1 MSARAAASG
10 SISFGM
16 VSVPVKFYTA
26 ASNETVSFRMITPN
40 GNPLK
45 QKYIDPVDGQEY
57 AFKDCKK
64 GYEVEPDKFVIFSPD
79 EIKALESGGA
89 KGCCSIEQFVPID
102 SVDLVQVESS
112 YYLKPD
118 KGGDKA
124 FKLLAGAMESKSSAA
139 VGQWTNRGKDHL
151 VVIRP
156 YKGGMILHT
165 LYYKN
170 EVRDYE
176 DNCAVL
182 PISDAER
189 QLACQLVDM
198 LSVPS
203 FDPSQFHDQF
213 SARVIEAVEKK
224 RTNPD
229 CQVTVANTPAIAPM
243 DLFAALKAS
252 LGTKSNMSAGVVA
265 PATGFVVQ
273 GPGPAVDKKPGRP
286 HTKRAKK

>member
-16 VSVPVKFYTA
+16 VSVPVKFYTS
-26 ASNETVSFRMITPN
+26 ASNEAVSFRMITPN
-40 GNPLK
+40 GNPIK
-45 QKYIDPVDGQEY
+45 QKYIDPIDGKEY
-57 AFKDCKK
+57 AFADCKK
-64 GYEVEPDKFVIFSPD
+64 GYEVEPGKFVIFSQE

-124 FKLLAGAMESKSSAA
+124 FKLLASAMEAKSAAA

-189 QLACQLVDM
+189 QMTGQLIDM
-198 LSVPS
+198 LSVAA
-203 FDPSQFHDQF
+203 FDPSQYHDGF
-213 SARVIEAVEKK
+213 TSRVMAAVEAK
-224 RTNPD
+224 RLNPES
-229 CQVTVANTPAIAPM
+229 QVTVANATATAPM

-252 LGTKSNMSAGVVA
+252 LGTGLVA
-265 PATGFVVQ
+265 PASEPV
-273 GPGPAVDKKPGRP
+273 VDKKPGRP

>member
-1 MSARAAASG
+1 MSARPAASG

-26 ASNETVSFRMITPN
+26 ASNESVSFRMITPS

-45 QKYIDPVDGQEY
+45 QKYVDPIDGQEY
-57 AFKDCKK
+57 AFKDCNK
-64 GYEVEPDKFVIFSPD
+64 GFEVEPNKFVIFSQ
-79 EIKALESGGA
+79 EEVKALESGGT
-89 KGCCSIEQFVPID
+89 KGCCSIEQFVPIE

-124 FKLLAGAMESKSSAA
+124 FKLLASAMATKNSAA

-170 EVRDYE
+170 EVRDYD

-189 QLACQLVDM
+189 QLASQLIDM
-198 LSVPS
+198 LSVPA
-203 FDPSQFHDQF
+203 FDSSRFHDQF
-213 SARVIEAVEKK
+213 TSRVMAAVEAK

-229 CQVTVANTPAIAPM
+229 SQVTVANTPATAPM

-252 LGTKSNMSAGVVA
+252 LGTGLVEPTSKPGLVEPAAGPV
-265 PATGFVVQ
+265 
-273 GPGPAVDKKPGRP
+273 VDKKPSKP